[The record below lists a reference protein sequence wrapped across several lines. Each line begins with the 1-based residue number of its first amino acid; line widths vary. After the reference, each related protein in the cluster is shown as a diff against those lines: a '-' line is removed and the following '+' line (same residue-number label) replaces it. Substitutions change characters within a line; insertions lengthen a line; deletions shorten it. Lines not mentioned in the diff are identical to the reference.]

1 AHLVLYAF
9 LQRVLNGGADIQR
22 EYALGRT
29 RVDIRVTYKGRRYP
43 IELKIKGVKTRAASV
58 KQLSGYMDRLGASDG
73 WLVVFDK
80 DFAKPW
86 GEKLSWDTVSHEG
99 GTIRVVGC

>member
-29 RVDIRVTYKGRRYP
+29 RVDIRVTYKGRHYP
-43 IELKIKGVKTRAASV
+43 IELMIKGVKTRAASV
-58 KQLSGYMDRLGASDG
+58 KQLSANMDRLGASDG

-80 DFAKPW
+80 DFGKPW
-86 GEKLSWDTVSHEG
+86 GKKLSWDAVSHEG